1 MVAGTPLDY
10 ARRQAM
16 REYIRERM
24 RNEGAFHAYQA
35 MAPAYDAFTAHEDH
49 ESWLGQLM
57 PHLERHGLVGNRLLD
72 VACGTGR
79 SLMPLLAQEWRVSGY
94 DISPRMLGFAR
105 KRVGDAA
112 DLQVA
117 DMRKRPHLGYFDLV
131 WAVNDAMNY
140 LLGHWWL
147 REALRGMRRNLA
159 IGGLLVF
166 DLNTLLTY
174 RTVYAKG
181 RVIKTNGPNLIW
193 TGFATTNEPPGCE
206 CEALF
211 EIEGCGTN
219 FSMAH
224 RQRHFPEKKALACIQ
239 EAGLECLDVFGRD
252 EHGVLIQPLDE
263 SRHRKAVYV
272 TRDRESAWGRFA
284 ANVPGD

>member
-1 MVAGTPLDY
+1 MDY

-35 MAPAYDAFTAHEDH
+35 MAPAYDAFTADEDH
-49 ESWLGQLM
+49 EGWLGQLV

-79 SLMPLLAQEWRVSGY
+79 SFMPMLARGWRVSGY
-94 DISPRMLGFAR
+94 DISPRMLARAR
-105 KRVGDAA
+105 KKVGDAA
-112 DLQVA
+112 SLQVA
-117 DMRKRPHLGYFDLV
+117 DMRTRPRLGYFDVV
-131 WAVNDAMNY
+131 WAVNDALNY
-140 LLGHWWL
+140 LLGRSRL
-147 REALRGMRRNLA
+147 RDALRGMRRNLA
-159 IGGLLVF
+159 LGGLLVF
-166 DLNTLLTY
+166 DLNTLLVY

-181 RVIKTNGPNLIW
+181 RVVRTNGPNLIW
-193 TGFATTNEPPGCE
+193 TGYAKTNEPPGCE

-211 EIEGCGTN
+211 EIEGRGTN

-224 RQRHFPEKKALACIQ
+224 RQRHFPEKEALACIR
-239 EAGLECLDVFGRD
+239 EAGLECLDVFGRG
-252 EHGVLIQPLDE
+252 ENGALVQPLDE
-263 SRHRKAVYV
+263 SSHRKAVYI

-284 ANVPGD
+284 TKAAGVT